1 MYKVLPRPLLNFLI
15 KLGLHDRIFDNY
27 QLTKNTR
34 EFLDSITDN
43 PKLKCVMNYC
53 FGDFGT
59 NPKKAPL
66 FMNSAL
72 FKTFMDG
79 GFFPTGGSSE
89 MTKTLAEPIWARGG
103 KVLVRADVKEICVAN
118 GLACGVKVR
127 PTFVGSDTKE
137 VFVQA
142 NHIVST
148 TSAWVTNKGCF
159 QIPSKNSF
167 KKFKISSLQ

>member
-15 KLGLHDRIFDNY
+15 KFGLHNRIFDNY
-27 QLTKNTR
+27 QLTTNTR
-34 EFLDSITDN
+34 EFLDSLTDN

-72 FKTFMDG
+72 FRTFIDG

-103 KVLVRADVKEICVAN
+103 KILVRADVKEICVAN

-159 QIPSKNSF
+159 QLPFELLIYYC
-167 KKFKISSLQ
+167 

>member
-1 MYKVLPRPLLNFLI
+1 METPGTLPGIVCFLI
-15 KLGLHDRIFDNY
+15 KFGLHNRIFDNY
-27 QLTKNTR
+27 QLTTNTR
-34 EFLDSITDN
+34 EFLDSLTDN

-72 FKTFMDG
+72 FRTFIDG

-103 KVLVRADVKEICVAN
+103 KILIRSHVKEILIESGKAV
-118 GLACGVKVR
+118 GVRVL
-127 PTFVGSDTKE
+127 PCFVGDHNKDRDSLTRSD
-137 VFVQA
+137 
-142 NHIVST
+142 
-148 TSAWVTNKGCF
+148 
-159 QIPSKNSF
+159 
-167 KKFKISSLQ
+167 